1 MDPFSDCGHLT
12 IISVMRYVTNHW
24 YIINIYIYYMGI
36 CEGTKLG
43 WTSNNIKAV
52 ILLQNIFV

>member
-1 MDPFSDCGHLT
+1 
-12 IISVMRYVTNHW
+12 
-24 YIINIYIYYMGI
+24 MGI

-52 ILLQNIFV
+52 ILLQNIFLSSKSLPRDFHSLNL